1 MRSRICSD
9 LALGHE
15 AAAVHED
22 DVRRERLDF
31 VQHVAGND
39 HAVAAFAQAAD
50 HGNQVAAG
58 DGVRAAERFV
68 QKQHAGFVDQGLGQL
83 DPLPHA
89 LRIAANRAAHV
100 LRHADPGDGL
110 FGGRGRRAA
119 AHARQPAQVRT
130 KSSPDIH
137 S

>member
-1 MRSRICSD
+1 MRVSINTALSLALHLHALDVVPADQLGRQGPIVVADQHDPMGMAVDEVADLLD

-50 HGNQVAAG
+50 HG
-58 DGVRAAERFV
+58 RS
-68 QKQHAGFVDQGLGQL
+68 
-83 DPLPHA
+83 
-89 LRIAANRAAHV
+89 
-100 LRHADPGDGL
+100 
-110 FGGRGRRAA
+110 GRGGLRGPCRVNGSSRNSTRGSWTRAWA
-119 AHARQPAQVRT
+119 SLIRCRMPFE
-130 KSSPDIH
+130 
-137 S
+137 